1 MNYKTIDELN
11 NFDFSESVISE
22 VETMNGTFHLWLDNV
37 TILPECSCNRD
48 IRVMRA
54 NGFLLSV
61 SNPGIQEFIEEGYK
75 RYNADNVLQESVDDR
90 ILAKDEYAAMFKTF
104 PYGTIYSIKKK
115 GEHLCIL
122 HRCQRQMLRNNSE
135 RQRRCRGM
143 GQISCKGIVLF
154 ITEFYPVL
162 TIEKCQMCIFPVK
175 RVCCNVRMENR
186 CRSN

>member
-1 MNYKTIDELN
+1 MKYHTINELDH
-11 NFDFSESVISE
+11 FCFKEAYIAQIRAV
-22 VETMNGTFHLWLDNV
+22 NGMFEIVFDNV

-115 GEHLCIL
+115 ENTYVFSIDAND
-122 HRCQRQMLRNNSE
+122 RCNE
-135 RQRRCRGM
+135 
-143 GQISCKGIVLF
+143 
-154 ITEFYPVL
+154 ITVSGSGDVEEWDRFL
-162 TIEKCQMCIFPVK
+162 VK
-175 RVCCNVRMENR
+175 E
-186 CRSN
+186 

>member
-90 ILAKDEYAAMFKTF
+90 ILAKTNMRPCLRHSLMEQYI
-104 PYGTIYSIKKK
+104 PSKK

-135 RQRRCRGM
+135 RQ
-143 GQISCKGIVLF
+143 Q
-154 ITEFYPVL
+154 
-162 TIEKCQMCIFPVK
+162 
-175 RVCCNVRMENR
+175 
-186 CRSN
+186 

>member
-61 SNPGIQEFIEEGYK
+61 SNPDSATASAIARE
-75 RYNADNVLQESVDDR
+75 
-90 ILAKDEYAAMFKTF
+90 LAMASGWGAVTW
-104 PYGTIYSIKKK
+104 
-115 GEHLCIL
+115 
-122 HRCQRQMLRNNSE
+122 
-135 RQRRCRGM
+135 
-143 GQISCKGIVLF
+143 
-154 ITEFYPVL
+154 
-162 TIEKCQMCIFPVK
+162 
-175 RVCCNVRMENR
+175 
-186 CRSN
+186 

>member
-115 GEHLCIL
+115 ENTYVFSIDANDICY
-122 HRCQRQMLRNNSE
+122 E
-135 RQRRCRGM
+135 
-143 GQISCKGIVLF
+143 
-154 ITEFYPVL
+154 ITVSGSGDVEEWDRFL
-162 TIEKCQMCIFPVK
+162 VK
-175 RVCCNVRMENR
+175 E
-186 CRSN
+186 

>member
-75 RYNADNVLQESVDDR
+75 RYNAD
-90 ILAKDEYAAMFKTF
+90 
-104 PYGTIYSIKKK
+104 
-115 GEHLCIL
+115 
-122 HRCQRQMLRNNSE
+122 
-135 RQRRCRGM
+135 
-143 GQISCKGIVLF
+143 
-154 ITEFYPVL
+154 
-162 TIEKCQMCIFPVK
+162 IEKYNATAIGEDYALIGIREKEKEDGIEVK
-175 RVCCNVRMENR
+175 A
-186 CRSN
+186 

>member
-75 RYNADNVLQESVDDR
+75 RYNADNVLQ
-90 ILAKDEYAAMFKTF
+90 M
-104 PYGTIYSIKKK
+104 
-115 GEHLCIL
+115 
-122 HRCQRQMLRNNSE
+122 
-135 RQRRCRGM
+135 
-143 GQISCKGIVLF
+143 
-154 ITEFYPVL
+154 TEFLQKTNMRPCLRHSLMEQYIPS
-162 TIEKCQMCIFPVK
+162 KK
-175 RVCCNVRMENR
+175 RRTLMY
-186 CRSN
+186 SP

>member
-1 MNYKTIDELN
+1 M
-11 NFDFSESVISE
+11 
-22 VETMNGTFHLWLDNV
+22 

-115 GEHLCIL
+115 ENTYVFSIDAND
-122 HRCQRQMLRNNSE
+122 RCYE
-135 RQRRCRGM
+135 
-143 GQISCKGIVLF
+143 
-154 ITEFYPVL
+154 ITVSGSGDVEEWDRFL
-162 TIEKCQMCIFPVK
+162 VK
-175 RVCCNVRMENR
+175 E
-186 CRSN
+186 